1 MVSQAGD
8 PPPDT
13 DTGALQIAICGGG
26 IIGLVLAIGL
36 KKRLGLS
43 AEVFEACDAFADDVG
58 AGEVV
63 RFACT
68 RM

>member
-13 DTGALQIAICGGG
+13 DTDTLQIAICGGG
-26 IIGLVLAIGL
+26 IIGLALAIGI
-36 KKRLGLS
+36 KKRLGLA
-43 AEVFEACDAFADDVG
+43 AEVFEACDAFADDAG
-58 AGEVV
+58 AGEVI

-68 RM
+68 HM